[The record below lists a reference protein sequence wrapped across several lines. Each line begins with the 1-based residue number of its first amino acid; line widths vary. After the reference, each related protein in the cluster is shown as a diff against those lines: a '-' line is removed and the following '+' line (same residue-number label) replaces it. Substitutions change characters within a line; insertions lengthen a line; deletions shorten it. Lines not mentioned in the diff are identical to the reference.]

1 MKRRLI
7 PAVVVGA
14 LLVAGAATAAAL
26 LLGSETGRD
35 AYRGSTPPAAIPLP
49 AFAIPDSA
57 GAVVDSGE
65 LEGKVVLI
73 TFLDSQCTEACPI
86 VASQIA
92 RAIDR
97 LEADERAAVAPL
109 AISTDPVE
117 DTPASV
123 GAFLRKNR
131 AEGRL
136 RYLLA
141 PVANLRPVWDDFQ
154 IVASYDTGVD
164 TLHSAPVR
172 IYNRDGIWVST
183 LHAGADLTT
192 ENLVHDVRVALAS

>member
-1 MKRRLI
+1 MTRWVVI
-7 PAVVVGA
+7 AVVGV
-14 LLVAGAATAAAL
+14 LLLAGAVAAAVL

-35 AYRGSTPPAAIPLP
+35 PYRGSTPPEAIRLP
-49 AFAIPDSA
+49 EFAIPDSS
-57 GAVVDSGE
+57 GAVVSSRD
-65 LEGKVVLI
+65 LESKVVLV

-86 VASQIA
+86 IASQIA
-92 RAIDR
+92 RALDN
-97 LEADERAAVAPL
+97 LETEERAAVAPL

-123 GAFLRKNR
+123 RDFLRKNR

-136 RYLLA
+136 RYLVA
-141 PVANLRPVWDDFQ
+141 PVEELRPVWDAFQ
-154 IVASYDTGVD
+154 IAASYDTGVD

-172 IYNRDGIWVST
+172 IYDREGVWVST